1 MTKRFDTTGR
11 ITPEG
16 ASVAKKQSKTL
27 GPKDSAPQTT
37 VKRKSLPAQSPRSG
51 KASSKGVTKKELQAS
66 ERHWKLLF
74 DNSPIPVMVYD
85 EETSRI
91 WTVNKAMVARYGYT
105 LEEFR
110 GMEVSALYEEKYRNK
125 LPLPGLSGKR
135 GRPEV
140 VKHLQ
145 KGGGEIYIELSS
157 SPTEFAGRPARLV
170 HGVDVTEK
178 KELENRFL
186 RAQRLECLG
195 LLASGIA
202 HDLNNV
208 LAPIL
213 MSASMLHEPLPEETR
228 TEFLTAIEHSAQRGA
243 KLVRQVL
250 AFVKGTDGEKMSL
263 SPETIINEVL
273 EMARQTFPKSI
284 RIQSRIAS
292 DLWPIYGE
300 STKLYQVFLN
310 LTLNAR
316 DAMEGQGLL
325 DVEVKNCELAS
336 EALSS
341 NPSAKPGRFVAF
353 SIRDTGTGIPP
364 EVIQQIFVPFFSTK
378 GEGKGTGLGLSTVL
392 GIVQNHGGVIE
403 VASKVGEGTVFTV
416 YLPAMVSSEP
426 EPVIEE
432 CRATGSGQR
441 ILVVDDEQ
449 GMLKMVKMLLTQ
461 NGYDVVV
468 AGNATEALERYQAEG
483 DQFDLVIVDLIMP
496 GTDGVALSKAIRK
509 INKTARILVSSG
521 FKSEQRLKKLQSM
534 GVTQFL
540 KKPYSPKELLHAVSS
555 ALE

>member
-1 MTKRFDTTGR
+1 M
-11 ITPEG
+11 ES
-16 ASVAKKQSKTL
+16 SVAKKPTL
-27 GPKDSAPQTT
+27 GNKDSAPQIA
-37 VKRKSLPAQSPRSG
+37 VKRKSLTSPSTETKKG
-51 KASSKGVTKKELQAS
+51 SSKGKISRKEIEAS
-66 ERHWKLLF
+66 ERHWKMLF

-85 EETSRI
+85 EETQRI

-110 GMEVSALYEEKYRNK
+110 GMEVSALYEEKYRSQV
-125 LPLPGLSGKR
+125 PLPGLSGER
-135 GRPEV
+135 DRPEV

-195 LLASGIA
+195 MLASGIA

-250 AFVKGTDGEKMSL
+250 AFVRGTDGEKMTL
-263 SPETIINEVL
+263 SPEAIINEVL

-284 RIQSRIAS
+284 RIQSRIAK

-316 DAMEGQGLL
+316 DAMDGQGVL
-325 DVEVKNCELAS
+325 DIEVRNCELPA
-336 EALSS
+336 EALKS
-341 NPSAKPGRFVAF
+341 NPSAKAGRYVAF
-353 SIRDTGTGIPP
+353 VVRDTGTGIPP

-392 GIVQNHGGVIE
+392 AIVQSHGGVIE
-403 VASKVGEGTVFTV
+403 VASKVGEGSVFTV
-416 YLPAMVSSEP
+416 YLPAMDSSEP
-426 EPVIEE
+426 EPEKFEV
-432 CRATGSGQR
+432 RATGHGQR
-441 ILVVDDEQ
+441 ILVVDDEP
-449 GMLKMVKMLLTQ
+449 GMLKMLQMLLSQ
-461 NGYDVVV
+461 KGYDVVAV
-468 AGNATEALERYQAEG
+468 SSANEALKIYKAEG
-483 DQFDLVIVDLIMP
+483 DRVDLVIADLIMP
-496 GTDGVALSKAIRK
+496 GKDGVALARGIRK
-509 INKTARILVSSG
+509 LNREARILISSG
-521 FKSEQRLKKLQSM
+521 FKSEQRLKKLEEL
-534 GVTQFL
+534 GITHFL
-540 KKPYSPKELLHAVSS
+540 KKPYSPNELLHAVST